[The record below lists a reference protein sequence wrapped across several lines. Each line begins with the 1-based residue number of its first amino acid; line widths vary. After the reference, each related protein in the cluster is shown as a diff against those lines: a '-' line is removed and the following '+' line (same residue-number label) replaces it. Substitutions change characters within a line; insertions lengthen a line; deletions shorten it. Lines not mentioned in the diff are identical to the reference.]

1 MEVQLSQETGK
12 IYLENS
18 LMPNEHP
25 VRGIFCKF
33 PPDKIN
39 QLWLKS
45 NMTSRRYCCR
55 NFVGHNLL
63 KNKLGT

>member
-25 VRGIFCKF
+25 VRGCLILNFLKF

-39 QLWLKS
+39 QLWVKS

-55 NFVGHNLL
+55 NFVSLRS
-63 KNKLGT
+63 